1 MFIKLGIFAGIIIL
15 GGMIFSNEI
24 DNLFPTTSATVFDS
38 LKNDIT
44 NFGSK
49 ASDSVEQRID
59 SSIDKIV
66 DKTSE
71 SISDEISDV
80 GDKVS
85 NEISDVKESS
95 QKLIKEEVSNFDPIK
110 SIQNIFSGSSN
121 SGSSNSGSSNSGSS
135 NSEST
140 TSLTIQESSNNISTQ
155 NNVPII
161 PKTLSLSTKQQSNDN
176 ILLQYVDTTG
186 KTKSVNV
193 VIRTTDKEI
202 FSGTF
207 YTSMFDTNVNDATG
221 IPYYIDMIVEH
232 EDYGTVTS
240 SVFNPGDSSDTKIN
254 GIFSQS

>member
-1 MFIKLGIFAGIIIL
+1 MFIKLGIIAGIVIL

-24 DNLFPTTSATVFDS
+24 DSFLPTTSATVFDS
-38 LKNDIT
+38 LKNDLNI
-44 NFGSK
+44 FGTK

-71 SISDEISDV
+71 SISNEISDV

-85 NEISDVKESS
+85 NEISNVKESS
-95 QKLIKEEVSNFDPIK
+95 QKLIKEEVSNFNPIEA
-110 SIQNIFSGSSN
+110 IQNIFTGSSN
-121 SGSSNSGSSNSGSS
+121 SGSTNPSSTN
-135 NSEST
+135 T
-140 TSLTIQESSNNISTQ
+140 VSTQ
-155 NNVPII
+155 NTIKI
-161 PKTLSLSTKQQSNDN
+161 PPDTLSLSTKQQSDDN
-176 ILLQYVDTTG
+176 ILLQYVDTSG
-186 KTKSVNV
+186 KTKSVYV
-193 VIRTTDKEI
+193 IIRTVDKEI

-221 IPYYIDMIVEH
+221 IPYYIDMVVEH

-240 SVFNPGDSSDTKIN
+240 SVYNSGDSSDTKIA

>member
-1 MFIKLGIFAGIIIL
+1 MFIKLGIIVGIIIL

-24 DNLFPTTSATVFDS
+24 DSFLPTTSATVFDS
-38 LKNDIT
+38 LKNDMNI
-44 NFGSK
+44 FGTK
-49 ASDSVEQRID
+49 ALDSVEQRID

-71 SISDEISDV
+71 SISNEISNV

-95 QKLIKEEVSNFDPIK
+95 QKSIKEKVSNFDPIK
-110 SIQNIFSGSSN
+110 SIQNIFTDSSN
-121 SGSSNSGSSNSGSS
+121 LDSVS
-135 NSEST
+135 
-140 TSLTIQESSNNISTQ
+140 ESSNVSTQ
-155 NNVPII
+155 NIVSII
-161 PKTLSLSTKQQSNDN
+161 PGTLSLSTKQQSDNN
-176 ILLQYVDTTG
+176 ILLQYLDTTG
-186 KTKSVNV
+186 KTKSVNI
-193 VIRTTDKEI
+193 VIRTADREI

-207 YTSMFDTNVNDATG
+207 YTSVFDTNVNDAAG

-240 SVFNPGDSSDTKIN
+240 SVYNPGDSSDTKIS